1 MSDRRLEC
9 MTRNMKA
16 TRKAITPILA
26 TLLLVVI
33 AVAAIAVTYAWIMM
47 YMNNATNQAGIDLQR
62 DAVNWQMGP
71 PEKIVVYARN
81 RGVSDATI
89 DAVYVGT
96 SNTNLAL
103 QTSVTYD
110 PPSKVV
116 PKEGG
121 ATVTIIFEY
130 NWTSQTTYYFRI
142 VPRIGE
148 PLRFQEQ
155 AP

>member
-1 MSDRRLEC
+1 MTGHVNDHRR
-9 MTRNMKA
+9 
-16 TRKAITPILA
+16 AITPILA

-47 YMNNATNQAGIDLQR
+47 YMNNATNQAGIDLQK
-62 DAVNWQMGP
+62 DAVNWQTGP
-71 PEKIVVYARN
+71 PEKIVVYVRN
-81 RGVSDATI
+81 RGISDATI

-103 QTSVTYD
+103 QAGVTYD

-116 PKEGG
+116 SREGG

-148 PLRFQEQ
+148 PLPFQEQ

>member
-1 MSDRRLEC
+1 
-9 MTRNMKA
+9 MTKKIIHY
-16 TRKAITPILA
+16 RKAITPILA

-47 YMNNATNQAGIDLQR
+47 YMNNTTNQAGIDLQK
-62 DAVNWQMGP
+62 DAVNWQTGP
-71 PEKIVVYARN
+71 PEKIVVYVRN
-81 RGVSDATI
+81 RGISDATI

-96 SNTNLAL
+96 SNANLAL
-103 QTSVTYD
+103 QAGVTYE

-116 PKEGG
+116 LKEGG
-121 ATVTIIFEY
+121 VIMTIIFEY

-142 VPRIGE
+142 VPKIGA
-148 PLRFQEQ
+148 PLPFQEQ

>member
-1 MSDRRLEC
+1 MIRQMNDH
-9 MTRNMKA
+9 
-16 TRKAITPILA
+16 RKAITPILA

-47 YMNNATNQAGIDLQR
+47 FMNNATNQAGINLQK
-62 DAVNWQMGP
+62 DAVNWQAGP
-71 PEKIVVYARN
+71 PEKILVYVRN
-81 RGVSDATI
+81 SGVSDATI

-96 SNTNLAL
+96 SNTNLVL

-116 PKEGG
+116 SKEGG
-121 ATVTIIFEY
+121 TTVTIIFEY

-142 VPRIGE
+142 VPKIGE
-148 PLRFQEQ
+148 PLPFQEQ

>member
-1 MSDRRLEC
+1 MTGHVNDHRR
-9 MTRNMKA
+9 
-16 TRKAITPILA
+16 AITPILA

-47 YMNNATNQAGIDLQR
+47 YMNNATNQAGINLQK
-62 DAVNWQMGP
+62 DAVNWLAGP
-71 PEKIVVYARN
+71 PEKIVVYVRN
-81 RGVSDATI
+81 SGVSDATI

-103 QTSVTYD
+103 QTSVTS
-110 PPSKVV
+110 PSKVV

-121 ATVTIIFEY
+121 ATVTITFDY

-148 PLRFQEQ
+148 PLPFQEQ

>member
-1 MSDRRLEC
+1 
-9 MTRNMKA
+9 MTGHVNDY
-16 TRKAITPILA
+16 RKAITPILA

-47 YMNNATNQAGIDLQR
+47 YMSNATNQAGIDLKK

-71 PEKIVVYARN
+71 PEKIVIYVRN
-81 RGVSDATI
+81 RGISDATI

-96 SNTNLAL
+96 SNTNLVL
-103 QTSVTYD
+103 QASVIYD

-116 PKEGG
+116 SKEGG
-121 ATVTIIFEY
+121 TMTIIFDY

-148 PLRFQEQ
+148 PLPFQEQ